1 MRIVSFFPNPLP
13 APLAQG
19 LSGIAEVVFWSELTE
34 EQKQSLQDVQIVV
47 TSPTVKM
54 DKALFDLLP
63 NLKMAASLGVGFDKV
78 DLEEVKRRGIVFAN
92 SPTATSDD
100 VADFAWALLCALS
113 RQIPQA
119 FDHAREKLRTFSG
132 FPLTRRIT
140 GKKLGVAGLGHIG
153 REIARRAE
161 GFKMAIGYTDLKAHE
176 GKYQKFENL
185 TDLARWC
192 DYLVLAMPGG
202 ASTHHIVSK
211 EVLEALGAEGFLI
224 NIGRGELID
233 TNALIEALKEK
244 RIAGAAI
251 DVFEGEPAINPEL
264 CGIDNLIITPHVASS
279 TFEARDSVGEQAL
292 ENIQAFLATG
302 TAPNKII

>member
-161 GFKMAIGYTDLKAHE
+161 GFKMTIGYTDLKAHK

>member
-19 LSGIAEVVFWSELTE
+19 LSDIAEVVFWTELAE

-78 DLEEVKRRGIVFAN
+78 DLEEVTRRGIVFAN

-161 GFKMAIGYTDLKAHE
+161 GFKMTIGYTDLKAHE

>member
-13 APLAQG
+13 APLAEG

-92 SPTATSDD
+92 APTATSDD

-113 RQIPQA
+113 RQIPHA
-119 FDHAREKLRTFSG
+119 YDHAREKLRTFSG

-211 EVLEALGAEGFLI
+211 EVLEALGGEGFLI

-302 TAPNKII
+302 SAPNKII

>member
-19 LSGIAEVVFWSELTE
+19 LSDIAEVVFWSELTE

-78 DLEEVKRRGIVFAN
+78 DLEEVKRRGIVFTNA
-92 SPTATSDD
+92 PTATSDD

-161 GFKMAIGYTDLKAHE
+161 GFKMTIGYTDLKAHE

>member
-161 GFKMAIGYTDLKAHE
+161 GFKMTIGYTDLKAHE
-176 GKYQKFENL
+176 GKYQKFESL

>member
-19 LSGIAEVVFWSELTE
+19 LSDIAEVVFWTELTE

-78 DLEEVKRRGIVFAN
+78 DLEEVKRRGIVFTNA
-92 SPTATSDD
+92 PTATSDD

-161 GFKMAIGYTDLKAHE
+161 GFKMTIGYTDLKAHE

>member
-1 MRIVSFFPNPLP
+1 MRIVSFYPNPLP
-13 APLAQG
+13 APLAEG
-19 LSGIAEVVFWSELTE
+19 LSGIAEVVFWKELSE

-92 SPTATSDD
+92 APTATSDD

-132 FPLTRRIT
+132 FPLSRRIT

-211 EVLEALGAEGFLI
+211 EVLEALGTESFLI

-251 DVFEGEPAINPEL
+251 DVFEGEPTINPEL

>member
-92 SPTATSDD
+92 APTATSDD

-161 GFKMAIGYTDLKAHE
+161 GFKMSIGYTDLKAHE

-211 EVLEALGAEGFLI
+211 EVLEALGGEGFLI

>member
-161 GFKMAIGYTDLKAHE
+161 GFKMTIGYTDLKAHE

-302 TAPNKII
+302 TAPNNII

>member
-1 MRIVSFFPNPLP
+1 MRIVSFFPKPLP

-78 DLEEVKRRGIVFAN
+78 DLEEVKRRGIVFTNA
-92 SPTATSDD
+92 PTATSDD

-161 GFKMAIGYTDLKAHE
+161 GFKMTIGYTDLKAHE

-264 CGIDNLIITPHVASS
+264 CDIDNLIITPHVASS

>member
-140 GKKLGVAGLGHIG
+140 GKKLGVAGLGHIA

-161 GFKMAIGYTDLKAHE
+161 GFKMTIGYTDLKAHE

>member
-78 DLEEVKRRGIVFAN
+78 DLEEVKRRDIVFAN
-92 SPTATSDD
+92 APTATSDD

-119 FDHAREKLRTFSG
+119 FDHAMEKLRTFSG

-161 GFKMAIGYTDLKAHE
+161 GFKMSIGYTDLKAHE

-211 EVLEALGAEGFLI
+211 EVLEALGDEGFLI

>member
-78 DLEEVKRRGIVFAN
+78 DLEEVKRRGIVFTNA
-92 SPTATSDD
+92 PTATSDD

-132 FPLTRRIT
+132 FPLSRRIT

-211 EVLEALGAEGFLI
+211 EVLEALGGEGFLI

>member
-161 GFKMAIGYTDLKAHE
+161 GFKMTIGYTDLKAHE

>member
-78 DLEEVKRRGIVFAN
+78 DLEEVKRRGIVFTNA
-92 SPTATSDD
+92 PTATSDD

-161 GFKMAIGYTDLKAHE
+161 GFKMSIGYTDLKAHE

-211 EVLEALGAEGFLI
+211 EVLEALGDEGFLI

>member
-19 LSGIAEVVFWSELTE
+19 LSDIAEVVFWTELAE

-78 DLEEVKRRGIVFAN
+78 DLEEVKRRGIVFTNA
-92 SPTATSDD
+92 PTATSDD
-100 VADFAWALLCALS
+100 VADFAWALLSALS

-161 GFKMAIGYTDLKAHE
+161 GFKMTIGYTDLKAHE

>member
-19 LSGIAEVVFWSELTE
+19 LSGIAEVVFWSELTK

-63 NLKMAASLGVGFDKV
+63 NLKIAASLGVGFDKV

-92 SPTATSDD
+92 APTATSDD

-161 GFKMAIGYTDLKAHE
+161 GFKMSIGYTDLKAHE

-211 EVLEALGAEGFLI
+211 EVLEALGDEGFLI

>member
-92 SPTATSDD
+92 APTATSDD

-161 GFKMAIGYTDLKAHE
+161 GFKMTIGYTDLKAHE

-251 DVFEGEPAINPEL
+251 DVFECEPAINPEL
-264 CGIDNLIITPHVASS
+264 CGIENLIITPHVASS

>member
-78 DLEEVKRRGIVFAN
+78 DLEEVKRRGIVFTNA
-92 SPTATSDD
+92 PTATSDD

-119 FDHAREKLRTFSG
+119 FDQAREKLRTFSG

-161 GFKMAIGYTDLKAHE
+161 GFKMSIGYTDLKAHE

-211 EVLEALGAEGFLI
+211 EVLEALGDEGFLI

>member
-161 GFKMAIGYTDLKAHE
+161 GFKMTIGYTDLKAHE

-251 DVFEGEPAINPEL
+251 DVFEGEPAINSEL

>member
-13 APLAQG
+13 VPLAQG

-161 GFKMAIGYTDLKAHE
+161 GFKMTIGYTDLKAHE

-202 ASTHHIVSK
+202 ASTYHIVSK

>member
-13 APLAQG
+13 TPLAQG
-19 LSGIAEVVFWSELTE
+19 LSGIADVVFWSELTE

-78 DLEEVKRRGIVFAN
+78 DLDEVKRRGIVFAN
-92 SPTATSDD
+92 APTATSDD

-113 RQIPQA
+113 RQIPEA

-132 FPLTRRIT
+132 FPLSRRIT

-161 GFKMAIGYTDLKAHE
+161 GFKMTIGYTDLKAQE
-176 GKYQKFENL
+176 GKYQKFENF

-211 EVLEALGAEGFLI
+211 EVLEALGGEGFLI

-233 TNALIEALKEK
+233 TNALIEALKDK

-251 DVFEGEPAINPEL
+251 DVFEGEPAINPQL

-302 TAPNKII
+302 SAPNKII

>member
-113 RQIPQA
+113 RQILQA

-161 GFKMAIGYTDLKAHE
+161 GFKMTIGYTDLKAHK

>member
-100 VADFAWALLCALS
+100 VAAFAWALLCALS

-161 GFKMAIGYTDLKAHE
+161 GFKMTIGYTDLKAHE

>member
-161 GFKMAIGYTDLKAHE
+161 GFKMTIGYTDLKAHE

-211 EVLEALGAEGFLI
+211 EVLAALGAEGFLI

>member
-119 FDHAREKLRTFSG
+119 FDHAREKLRTISG

-161 GFKMAIGYTDLKAHE
+161 GFKMTIGYTDLKAHE

>member
-34 EQKQSLQDVQIVV
+34 EQKQSLQDVQIVL

-92 SPTATSDD
+92 APTATSDD

-113 RQIPQA
+113 RQIPLA

-132 FPLTRRIT
+132 FPLSRRIS

-202 ASTHHIVSK
+202 ASTHHIVSE

-302 TAPNKII
+302 SAPNKII

>member
-1 MRIVSFFPNPLP
+1 MHIVSFFPNPLP

-161 GFKMAIGYTDLKAHE
+161 GFKMTIGYTDLKAHE

>member
-92 SPTATSDD
+92 APTATSDD

-161 GFKMAIGYTDLKAHE
+161 GFKMSIGYTDLKAHE

-211 EVLEALGAEGFLI
+211 EVLEALGGEGFLI

-302 TAPNKII
+302 SAPNKII

>member
-78 DLEEVKRRGIVFAN
+78 DLDEVTRRSIVFAN
-92 SPTATSDD
+92 APTATSDD

-161 GFKMAIGYTDLKAHE
+161 GFKMTIGYTDLKAHE

>member
-1 MRIVSFFPNPLP
+1 MRIVSFFPKPLP

-92 SPTATSDD
+92 APTATSDD

-113 RQIPQA
+113 RQIPHA
-119 FDHAREKLRTFSG
+119 YDHAREKLRTFSG
-132 FPLTRRIT
+132 FPLSRRIT

-161 GFKMAIGYTDLKAHE
+161 GFKMTIGYTDLKAVE
-176 GKYQKFENL
+176 EKYRKFENL
-185 TDLARWC
+185 TELARWC

-211 EVLEALGAEGFLI
+211 EVLEALGSEGFLV

-251 DVFEGEPAINPEL
+251 DVFEGEPAINSEL
-264 CGIDNLIITPHVASS
+264 CGIENLIITPHVASS

>member
-54 DKALFDLLP
+54 DKELFDLLP

-78 DLEEVKRRGIVFAN
+78 DLEEVKRRDIVFAN
-92 SPTATSDD
+92 APTATSDD

-161 GFKMAIGYTDLKAHE
+161 GFKMSIGYTDLKAHE

-211 EVLEALGAEGFLI
+211 EVLEALGGEGFLI

>member
-161 GFKMAIGYTDLKAHE
+161 GFKMTIGYTDLKVHE

>member
-19 LSGIAEVVFWSELTE
+19 LSSIAEVVFWSELTK

-92 SPTATSDD
+92 APTATSDD

-119 FDHAREKLRTFSG
+119 FDHAQEKLRTFSG

-153 REIARRAE
+153 REIAHRAE

-185 TDLARWC
+185 TDLAHWC

-211 EVLEALGAEGFLI
+211 EVLEALGGEGFLI

>member
-13 APLAQG
+13 TPLAQG
-19 LSGIAEVVFWSELTE
+19 LSGIAKVVFWSELTE
-34 EQKQSLQDVQIVV
+34 EQKQSLQDVQIIV

-63 NLKMAASLGVGFDKV
+63 NLQMAASLGVGFDKV
-78 DLEEVKRRGIVFAN
+78 DLEEVKRRSIVFTNA
-92 SPTATSDD
+92 PTATSDD

-113 RQIPQA
+113 RQIPHA
-119 FDHAREKLRTFSG
+119 YDHAREKLRTFSG

-161 GFKMAIGYTDLKAHE
+161 GFKMAIGYTDLKAQE